1 MKRLSGIMTLCGLF
15 IGGLGC
21 AVGWG
26 QATEPLLRTVDLE
39 VGEAARVELADGSV
53 AEVKLLNLEER
64 RDSLREAVREARVE
78 VEVNGERVELGSA
91 LYRLPVT
98 VGGVRIDCPVTRGY
112 AANSSKSNAWAI
124 EKAARFRLWPAGSPL
139 LRPGTFTYPI
149 RQRLFVSDTQMGNE
163 PCFVDAAETPG
174 QKNIYYHYGT
184 DFGGSEGLTEVL
196 AATDGLVVSAAGTT
210 LPEHA
215 ESPVQQRY
223 DVIYVVDARGWYYRY
238 SHLSRIEVAAGDRV
252 RMGQR
257 IGLLGKEGGSGGW
270 SHLHFDITSRQPSGA
285 WGKQDPYPYIWEAYL
300 VEYAP
305 RIVAVARPHHLV
317 PVGGIARLDGS
328 RSWSAAGEIVR
339 FDWRFTDG
347 GTAEGPIVERSYDK
361 PGVYSEVLRVTDAAG
376 ATAWD
381 FAVVQVMDPAGGRE
395 GMPPSIH
402 ANYHPTVG
410 IRVGDPVVFKVRS
423 FLTQAGDEVWDFGDG
438 SPEVRVRSDGNA
450 VVHAKDGY
458 AVVEHRFARP
468 GDYLVR
474 VQRAN
479 ARGEVAMAHLSVH
492 VDPRFEAR
500 TRVGIEGE
508 HWVINGVETAL
519 GTPAQGRLLNV
530 RMVNATFEDRNR
542 SDFDAAANTAR
553 FLSVLPEYAQAG
565 VHAITL
571 NIQGGMPGY
580 EGALN
585 SGFQPDGALRHA
597 YMERVRGVIEACDR
611 LGLAVILGCYYQRQ
625 DQVLADEA
633 AVRRGLL
640 EVVGW
645 IERCGLT
652 NVVLEIANEFDHGGF
667 DHPVLATP
675 EGQLELVRA
684 VREAAP
690 GLLVSTSG
698 LGHGGY
704 HDRLAEAVDFLLI
717 HFNGTSLAQIPE
729 RIQVLKRFGKP
740 IVCNEDDKVGAEA
753 AQALRLS
760 VENGG
765 AWGLM
770 LKERNQYQ
778 PFEFDGIADDP
789 VVYRGFKELTGR

>member
-1 MKRLSGIMTLCGLF
+1 MNRLSGIMTLCWVF
-15 IGGLGC
+15 IGGLGG

-26 QATEPLLRTVDLE
+26 EATEPLLRTVDLE
-39 VGEAARVELADGSV
+39 VGEVARVELADGSV

-78 VEVNGERVELGSA
+78 VEVNGERVELVSA
-91 LYRLPVT
+91 LYHLPVT
-98 VGGVRIDCPVTRGY
+98 VAGVRIDCPVTRGY

-210 LPEHA
+210 LAEHTDT
-215 ESPVQQRY
+215 PVQERY

-300 VEYAP
+300 IEYAP
-305 RIVAVARPHHLV
+305 QIIAVARPHHLV
-317 PVGGIARLDGS
+317 PVGGTVRLDGS

-339 FDWRFTDG
+339 FDWRYTDG
-347 GTAEGPIVERSYDK
+347 GTARGPIVERSYDK

-376 ATAWD
+376 ATSWD

-402 ANYHPTVG
+402 ANYHPTAG

-458 AVVEHRFARP
+458 AMLEHRFARP

-530 RMVNATFEDRNR
+530 RMVNATFEDRHR

-571 NIQGGMPGY
+571 NVQGGMPGY

-585 SGFQPDGALRHA
+585 SGFQPDGELRHA

-717 HFNGTSLAQIPE
+717 HFNGTSLEQIPE
-729 RIQVLKRFGKP
+729 RIQALKRFGKP

-753 AQALRLS
+753 AKALRLS

-765 AWGLM
+765 SWGLM

-778 PFEFDGIADDP
+778 PFEFGGIADDP
-789 VVYRGFKELTGR
+789 AVYQRFRELTGR